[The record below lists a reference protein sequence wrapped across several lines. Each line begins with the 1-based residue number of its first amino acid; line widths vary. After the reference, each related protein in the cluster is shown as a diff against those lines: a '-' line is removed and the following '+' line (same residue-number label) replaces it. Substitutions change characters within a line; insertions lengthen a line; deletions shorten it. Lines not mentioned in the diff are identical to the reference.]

1 MTWKNS
7 GFERDLNPRPLRY
20 RCNALPTK
28 LSKPH
33 ESGCVNSYQR
43 AEPRHDRSHVAL
55 KAQLVEHCTG
65 NAKAMGSNPV
75 SSKPEFFQVIFPV
88 VLWLHS
94 HLSFFHLKLS
104 SYLHNLI
111 TLCPVFRCC
120 CCFKSFYAIRS
131 SKQTF
136 LKFQHKDK
144 EPLPGCTIEI
154 SYLFLFTL
162 IYLII

>member
-1 MTWKNS
+1 MKDAIRTQTRLFS
-7 GFERDLNPRPLRY
+7 CGFDSSVGIPSIAPVTQGFESR
-20 RCNALPTK
+20 
-28 LSKPH
+28 SKP
-33 ESGCVNSYQR
+33 
-43 AEPRHDRSHVAL
+43 D
-55 KAQLVEHCTG
+55 
-65 NAKAMGSNPV
+65 
-75 SSKPEFFQVIFPV
+75 FFQVIFPV